1 MFTGLVLTV
10 VNRAAFNDK
19 RKTRRKENVSS
30 TLPRTKIG
38 YSKESNDQRDQKRIH
53 FTLSNR
59 CEDELLDVV
68 VVPSPFRACSL
79 QFSND

>member
-1 MFTGLVLTV
+1 MQHQKKGKPKLHITS
-10 VNRAAFNDK
+10 
-19 RKTRRKENVSS
+19 E
-30 TLPRTKIG
+30 KIG
-38 YSKESNDQRDQKRIH
+38 YSKESNDQQDQKRIH

-59 CEDELLDVV
+59 CEDELVD